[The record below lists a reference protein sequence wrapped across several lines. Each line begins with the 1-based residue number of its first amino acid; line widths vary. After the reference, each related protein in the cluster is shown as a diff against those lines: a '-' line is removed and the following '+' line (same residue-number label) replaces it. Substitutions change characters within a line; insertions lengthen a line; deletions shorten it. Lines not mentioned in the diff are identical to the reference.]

1 MPVTDMSAAP
11 SNVRPTPDKVLV
23 HIADYVER
31 YAVKSSLALETA
43 RLALIDSLG
52 CGFEALSYPA
62 CTKLLGPVVPGTIV
76 PNGARVPGTPFVLD
90 PERATFNIGTLVR
103 WLDFND
109 AFYGATVIHPSD
121 TFSGILAIADWLSRT
136 RATQGRKPLV
146 MRDVLE
152 SAVKSYEIMGGLAL
166 ENGFT
171 AAGLDHTILVKI
183 ATTPVVTRLLGGT
196 REEIIDALSQAW
208 VDGHALATFRR
219 KPNTGP
225 RKSWAAGD
233 AASRGVRI
241 ALMTLKGEIGCPSA
255 LTAKTWGFY
264 HVLFKDRPFRFQRPF
279 GTYVMENVLFKI
291 PYPTAFHGQSGVEAA
306 IRLHPLV
313 RGRLEEIERVEVR
326 CHNSTMV
333 ILDKTGPLHNPA
345 DRDHCMQY
353 MMAVGMIYG
362 TMTAEHYEDHIA
374 ADPRI
379 DALRAKM
386 RLRESAQYEREYHDR
401 AKRTNAN
408 SIQVFFKDGTRTP
421 LVEVLYPLGHRRRR
435 KEGVPVLM
443 KKFEASVAR
452 VFAPKQRDAIL
463 HACLD
468 QRRLEAMPVNEFMD
482 LLEKA

>member
-1 MPVTDMSAAP
+1 MST
-11 SNVRPTPDKVLV
+11 NTRPNPDQVLLQ
-23 HIADYVER
+23 IADYADR
-31 YAVKSSLALETA
+31 YQVTSPLALETA

-62 CTKLLGPVVPGTIV
+62 CTKLLGPVVPGTLV
-76 PNGARVPGTPFVLD
+76 PNGARVPGTSYTLD
-90 PERATFNIGTLVR
+90 PERATFNIGALVR

-121 TFSGILAIADWLSRT
+121 TFCGILAVADWLSRT
-136 RATQGRKPLV
+136 RAAQGQQPLP
-146 MRDVLE
+146 MRAVLE
-152 SAVKSYEIMGGLAL
+152 SAVKTYEIMGGLAL

-183 ATTPVVTRLLGGT
+183 AITPVVTKLLGGT
-196 REEIIDALSQAW
+196 HEEIVNALSQAW

-225 RKSWAAGD
+225 RKSWAAAD
-233 AASRGVRI
+233 AASRGVRL
-241 ALMTLKGEIGCPSA
+241 ALMALKGEIGCPSA

-264 HVLFKDRPFRFQRPF
+264 HVLFKGRPLRFQRRF
-279 GTYVMENVLFKI
+279 ATYVVENVLFKL

-306 IRLHPLV
+306 IKLHPLV
-313 RGRLEEIERVEVR
+313 KDRLGDIKRVEGK

-333 ILDKTGPLHNPA
+333 ILDKSGPLHNPA

-353 MMAVGMIYG
+353 MMAVGLIYG

-386 RLRESAQYEREYHDR
+386 RLSESAQYEREYHDP

-408 SIQVFFKDGTRTP
+408 SIQVFFKDGTTTP
-421 LVEVLYPLGHRRRR
+421 LSEVLYPLGHRRRR
-435 KEGVPVLM
+435 KEGIPALM
-443 KKFEASVAR
+443 EKFERNVAR
-452 VFAPKQRDAIL
+452 VFAAKQRDAIL
-463 HACLD
+463 KACLD
-468 QRRLEAMPVNEFMD
+468 QKRLEAMPVNEFMD
-482 LLEKA
+482 LLAV